1 MVKRLG
7 KALLMA
13 ALVLIVMACIYTAA
27 ERQANVAVITPPTV
41 RLSSTAINAQ
51 AAEQADTGPVPEAA
65 PEKPAENTPPR
76 VSLGKFRLTAY
87 CPCRKCSGGYGRQT
101 ATGARAK
108 EGVTIAADPRVLKY
122 GTKVEIAGVGTR
134 TVQDCGSAVKGK
146 VIDVF
151 VEKHADTY
159 KPEYNRT
166 VEVFLAQ

>member
-13 ALVLIVMACIYTAA
+13 ALVLIVMACIYMAA
-27 ERQANVAVITPPTV
+27 ERQANIAVITPPTV

-51 AAEQADTGPVPEAA
+51 AAEQAVTRPVPEAA
-65 PEKPAENTPPR
+65 PEKPAEDTPR

-87 CPCRKCSGGYGRQT
+87 CPCRKCSGGYGHQT

-108 EGVTIAADPRVLKY
+108 ESVTIAADPRVLKY

-134 TVQDCGSAVKGK
+134 TVQDCGGAVKGK
-146 VIDVF
+146 VIDVY
-151 VEKHADTY
+151 VERHADTY

>member
-87 CPCRKCSGGYGRQT
+87 CPCRKRSGG
-101 ATGARAK
+101 TGSP
-108 EGVTIAADPRVLKY
+108 GADPRVLKY